1 MNSGRLRALPRR
13 HIRALRRALY
23 LLCTELARL
32 NAVGAGQIEHPVTR
46 RQRSSVFRA
55 LMAEKY
61 RDRSTCC

>member
-1 MNSGRLRALPRR
+1 
-13 HIRALRRALY
+13 LY